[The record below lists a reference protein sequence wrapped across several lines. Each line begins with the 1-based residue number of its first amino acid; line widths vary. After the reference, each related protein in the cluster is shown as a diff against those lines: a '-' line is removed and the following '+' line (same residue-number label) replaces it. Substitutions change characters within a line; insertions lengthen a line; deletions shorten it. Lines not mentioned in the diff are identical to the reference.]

1 MNEKFGWLRE
11 YRAEIDLW
19 SSWLA
24 LTEGTLDIVRRHGY
38 SSSTVNSVEKALTE
52 ISNTP
57 ETELLKTELI
67 DIVKA
72 ESSNLSEGKRTP
84 GSTEILES
92 SFGKLKE
99 IEGDQSR
106 SGFTSSIVIW
116 AALFGATTATVICD
130 AMTEIPGKL
139 VQEWVS
145 KHLGATIQSKRA
157 KLGHVLRKKLTGK
170 SEES

>member
-1 MNEKFGWLRE
+1 M
-11 YRAEIDLW
+11 
-19 SSWLA
+19 
-24 LTEGTLDIVRRHGY
+24 
-38 SSSTVNSVEKALTE
+38 
-52 ISNTP
+52 
-57 ETELLKTELI
+57 
-67 DIVKA
+67 
-72 ESSNLSEGKRTP
+72 
-84 GSTEILES
+84 ES

-116 AALFGATTATVICD
+116 AALFGATTATVIRD
-130 AMTEIPGKL
+130 AMTQVPGKR
-139 VQEWVS
+139 VQKWVS

>member
-1 MNEKFGWLRE
+1 MVQ
-11 YRAEIDLW
+11 
-19 SSWLA
+19 LA
-24 LTEGTLDIVRRHGY
+24 GINRGHFDIVRRHGY

-106 SGFTSSIVIW
+106 SGFTSSIVI
-116 AALFGATTATVICD
+116 
-130 AMTEIPGKL
+130 
-139 VQEWVS
+139 
-145 KHLGATIQSKRA
+145 
-157 KLGHVLRKKLTGK
+157 
-170 SEES
+170 